1 MNNKRKDSSNRSIF
15 DEIKTEV
22 LAIYKTVQNAGF
34 EVYLVGGC
42 VRDLITGRNVKDW
55 DLTTNATPEQIQAIF
70 PDAFYDNTFGT
81 VGIPFD
87 KKEENEK
94 NYLEITTYR
103 TERNYTNLRHPQ
115 IVEWGTS
122 ITEDLARRDFT
133 VNSIAAEIKNGGI
146 EFVDPYAGRE
156 DINKKIIKA
165 VGNPDERFNEDALR
179 LLRAVRFAT
188 QLGFE
193 IEKETWDSI
202 VKNAKLIAN
211 ISAER
216 IRDELLKILESDYPY
231 EGIMLLDKA
240 EMLDVIIPELSKGK
254 GISQERPGR
263 HHKSDVFTHNV
274 ESLKHC
280 PSKDPI
286 VRLATLLHDA
296 GKPYV
301 ASKDEQGFIIF
312 YNHEVK
318 GSQIAKE
325 IADRLKLSKKQREK
339 IYTLIRWHMFTV
351 DEKITDSAIR
361 RFIRRVGVENV
372 SDMMDLRVGD
382 RLGGGTQVAES
393 WRLKKFK
400 QRLEEQLNP
409 PFSINDLAID
419 GNDIMKELGIKPG
432 PKVGQILQKLFEEV
446 DENLELNNR
455 DYLLQRIK
463 EVK

>member
-1 MNNKRKDSSNRSIF
+1 MITR
-15 DEIKTEV
+15 IKPEV

-34 EVYLVGGC
+34 EVFLVGGC
-42 VRDLITGRNVKDW
+42 VRDLIAGRGVKDW
-55 DLTTNATPEQIQAIF
+55 DLTTSATPEQIQAIF

-81 VGIPFD
+81 VGVPFD
-87 KKEENEK
+87 KQEENEK
-94 NYLEITTYR
+94 NFLEITTYR

-115 IVEWGTS
+115 IIEWGKS

-133 VNSIAAEIKNGGI
+133 VNAIAAEIKDNNEI
-146 EFVDPYAGRE
+146 KYVDPYQGQE
-156 DINKKIIKA
+156 DIDKKIIKA

-179 LLRAVRFAT
+179 LLRGVRFAT

-202 VKNAKLIAN
+202 VKNAKLISN
-211 ISAER
+211 ISYER

-231 EGIMLLDKA
+231 EGIILLDKA
-240 EMLDVIIPELSKGK
+240 GMLEEIIPELSKGK
-254 GISQERPGR
+254 GVSQVRPGR
-263 HHKSDVFTHNV
+263 HHTSDVFTHNI

-280 PSKDPI
+280 PSKKPI
-286 VRLATLLHDA
+286 VRLATLLHDV

-301 ASKDEQGFIIF
+301 ASTDEQGFVIF

-318 GSQIAKE
+318 GAQIAKE
-325 IADRLKLSKKQREK
+325 ISDRLKLSKKQKDK

-351 DEKITDSAIR
+351 DEKITDNAIR
-361 RFIRRVGVENV
+361 RFIRRVGLENV

-409 PFSINDLAID
+409 PFSINDLAVD
-419 GNDIMKELGIKPG
+419 GNDVMKELGLKPG
-432 PKVGQILQKLFEEV
+432 PKVGQILRKLFEEV

-455 DYLLQRIK
+455 DYLLKRIK

>member
-1 MNNKRKDSSNRSIF
+1 MITR
-15 DEIKTEV
+15 IKPEV

-34 EVYLVGGC
+34 EVFLVGGC
-42 VRDLITGRNVKDW
+42 VRDLIAGRDVKDW
-55 DLTTNATPEQIQAIF
+55 DLTTSATPEQIQAIF

-81 VGIPFD
+81 VGVPFD
-87 KKEENEK
+87 KQEENEK
-94 NYLEITTYR
+94 NFLEITTYR

-115 IVEWGTS
+115 IIEWGKS

-133 VNSIAAEIKNGGI
+133 VNAIAAEIKDNNEI
-146 EFVDPYAGRE
+146 KYVDPYQGQK
-156 DINKKIIKA
+156 DIDKKNIKA

-179 LLRAVRFAT
+179 LLRGVRFAT

-202 VKNAKLIAN
+202 VKNAKLISN
-211 ISAER
+211 ISYER

-231 EGIMLLDKA
+231 EGIILLDKA
-240 EMLDVIIPELSKGK
+240 GMLEEIIPELSKGK
-254 GISQERPGR
+254 GISQVRPGR
-263 HHKSDVFTHNV
+263 HHTSDVFTHNI

-280 PSKDPI
+280 PSKKPI
-286 VRLATLLHDA
+286 VRLATLLHDV

-301 ASKDEQGFIIF
+301 ASADEQGFVIF

-318 GSQIAKE
+318 GAQIAKE
-325 IADRLKLSKKQREK
+325 ISDRLKLSKKQKDK

-351 DEKITDSAIR
+351 DEKITDNAIR
-361 RFIRRVGVENV
+361 RFIRRVGLENV

-409 PFSINDLAID
+409 PFSINDLAVD
-419 GNDIMKELGIKPG
+419 GNDVMKELRLKPG
-432 PKVGQILQKLFEEV
+432 PKVGQILHKLFEEV

-455 DYLLQRIK
+455 DYLLHRIK